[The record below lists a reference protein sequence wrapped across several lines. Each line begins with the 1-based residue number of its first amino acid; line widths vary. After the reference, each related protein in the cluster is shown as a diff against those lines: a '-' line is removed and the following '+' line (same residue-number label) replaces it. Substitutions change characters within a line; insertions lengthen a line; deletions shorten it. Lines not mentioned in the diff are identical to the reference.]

1 MNIMPSSLIK
11 VVIVGDYS
19 IFRTALRMLVE
30 TEQKLKVVAEVSKI
44 SEVSGLSSEQKP
56 DLILV
61 DLPEDGNNSDL
72 FSFLIK
78 SADKIPIL
86 ILTGSN
92 DSNLY
97 QKCLRVGI
105 NGLILKEK
113 GADVLFKAIEMVHK
127 GEFWFDRSLMGQT
140 IRQLVN
146 EKQVLDESPRNTAHD
161 GLTEREKQVVNL
173 ICKGLKNKDIADKL
187 FITETTVRHH
197 LTSIFEKL
205 ALTSRL
211 ELVVYAF
218 RHKLVKIPAPTETNF
233 SNGKKS
239 NGTSNYE
246 NLPA

>member
-1 MNIMPSSLIK
+1 MPSSLIK